1 MPVAVSPE
9 ARRKYAEA
17 LRDIDEA
24 VVLLGEALRED
35 AEADAKAVRIAVEEL
50 IDAAERIR
58 RRVGREVG

>member
-1 MPVAVSPE
+1 MAVSPE
-9 ARRKYAEA
+9 ARRKYAKA

-24 VVLLGEALRED
+24 IVLLGEALRED